1 MANFSVNQVRQF
13 YVVLPGT
20 NGGYQ
25 TSVAT
30 TSPAGTIGAVKKI
43 EDILGDQLFFQYKGA
58 DADTVLRSD
67 LIPIKNITYAKAIN
81 AFDMA
86 TVLKK
91 VEITLSTDAAD
102 NGAPISG
109 KDYVL
114 GINFKNFFSSGDASQ
129 YYKDAAVHVT
139 SAVNSASAFYKA
151 MVKELN
157 ACFSREDG
165 ASATSNP
172 YLKFSIKYSGGTY
185 EETDSSFANA
195 TATAIVI
202 EEKAQA
208 WKLGTMKA
216 RRIMFD
222 VLPGT
227 IINNGDEVIW
237 GTATDAT
244 PAKYVED
251 STSQATPKPLI
262 PNSAVVVGTNAI
274 GNGQSIA
281 DLEWFCAGERGDQYR
296 MKGWPNY
303 VHTDYL
309 IGTAGAAQQY
319 HVLEIHYAFTDTGVN
334 SYRTEKE
341 ITVVAP
347 ATSAGKT
354 ALNSFIG
361 AINTASGLSIATLS

>member
-67 LIPIKNITYAKAIN
+67 FIPIKNITYAKAID

-91 VEITLSTDAAD
+91 VEVTLDSSI
-102 NGAPISG
+102 NSGAPIAG

-129 YYKDAAVHVT
+129 YYKDAAVHAT
-139 SAVNSASAFYKA
+139 SSMSASDFYKA
-151 MVKELN
+151 MVAELN

-165 ASATSNP
+165 ATATSNP
-172 YLKFSIKYSGGTY
+172 YLSFSVDNT
-185 EETDSSFANA
+185 T
-195 TATAIVI
+195 TATKIII

-216 RRIMFD
+216 HRIMFD

-227 IINNGDEVIW
+227 VFDGTDDVIW
-237 GTATDAT
+237 GVVADAT

-251 STSQATPKPLI
+251 STSSATPKPLI

-274 GNGQSIA
+274 GNGQAIA

-309 IGTAGAAQQY
+309 IGTSGAAQQY

-354 ALNSFIG
+354 ALNSFIS

>member
-67 LIPIKNITYAKAIN
+67 FIPIKNITYAKAIN

-91 VEITLSTDAAD
+91 VEVTLSADALD
-102 NGAPISG
+102 SGAPIVG

-139 SAVNSASAFYKA
+139 SAIASASDFYKA
-151 MVKELN
+151 MVAELN

-172 YLKFSIKYSGGTY
+172 YLTFEVDNT
-185 EETDSSFANA
+185 T
-195 TATAIVI
+195 TATKII
-202 EEKAQA
+202 ITEKPQA

-216 RRIMFD
+216 RRVMFD

-227 IINNGDEVIW
+227 IVNGGDEVIW
-237 GTATDAT
+237 GVVADAT

-251 STSQATPKPLI
+251 STSSANPKPLI

-354 ALNSFIG
+354 ALNGFIG